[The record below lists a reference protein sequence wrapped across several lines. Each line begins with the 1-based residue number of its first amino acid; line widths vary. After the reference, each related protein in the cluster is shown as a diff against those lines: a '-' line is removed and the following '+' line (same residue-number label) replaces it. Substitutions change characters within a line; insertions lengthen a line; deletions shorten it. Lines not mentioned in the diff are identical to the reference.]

1 MSRAVRMGAFRGD
14 IGVAS
19 VGDAGNGGTGGVV
32 FAIRF
37 GGADASVFERSRV
50 GFSILPMNALV
61 FCRTEDFE
69 FFTLQSSGP
78 ELVGTRSTPLDG
90 PVDGPGFCSLP
101 FCTVVGVVAGMVCP
115 EDEVEDL

>member
-1 MSRAVRMGAFRGD
+1 MRLSSAEPKILSSELLLACH
-14 IGVAS
+14 
-19 VGDAGNGGTGGVV
+19 NGQDK
-32 FAIRF
+32 RQ
-37 GGADASVFERSRV
+37 
-50 GFSILPMNALV
+50 ALA
-61 FCRTEDFE
+61 
-69 FFTLQSSGP
+69 FTLQSSGP